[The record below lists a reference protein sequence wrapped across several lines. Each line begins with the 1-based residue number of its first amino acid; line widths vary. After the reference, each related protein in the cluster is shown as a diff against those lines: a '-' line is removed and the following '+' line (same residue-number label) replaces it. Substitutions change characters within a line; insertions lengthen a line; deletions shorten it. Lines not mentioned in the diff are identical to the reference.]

1 MTLVMWEVVLGE
13 RFGGGSGVVGGGSGG
28 GTEVGVGNGGAVG
41 DGLLKRETLR
51 ARLSYLTERVEFRL
65 EKEYYFRLLS

>member
-1 MTLVMWEVVLGE
+1 MLTSGNMTRVCGGWGKWEW
-13 RFGGGSGVVGGGSGG
+13 GSGWRWEWGR
-28 GTEVGVGNGGAVG
+28 VGNGGAVG

-65 EKEYYFRLLS
+65 EKEYYFSLLS